1 MDYINNVL
9 DEIRLI
15 HATLKKSHCL
25 LAKALFLDF
34 CGDIKK
40 LSAKDQGAACEL
52 LWYEKSAE
60 PGFGSD
66 IFGYYWN
73 NVEKRFELLW

>member
-15 HATLKKSHCL
+15 HNALKKSHCL
-25 LAKALFLDF
+25 LAKALFMDL

-40 LSAKDQGAACEL
+40 LSVKDQSAACAL
-52 LWYEKSAE
+52 LWYEASVE
-60 PGFGSD
+60 FGGSD
-66 IFGYYWN
+66 IYGYYWN